1 MNVTSTPALGYT
13 SGYDRLARLPGVF
26 SLATASRMLDMPR
39 QQTLAYLARWR
50 ARKWVEPA
58 GPRAGIYF
66 NRIANTQ
73 AADVHRTDALLMLYP
88 SAVLIGE
95 SVLHA
100 AGWTTQIPSTLQVA
114 VEKTSAR
121 RSYKQLDGFTLH
133 PRPLSWFAHAHA
145 QVRSPQKA
153 GFNTY
158 GLPTLSPKFALADL
172 YATPGAWHP
181 DADDLDIP
189 INDQKY

>member
-1 MNVTSTPALGYT
+1 MNVTTAPALGYT
-13 SGYDRLARLPGVF
+13 SGYDRLARLPSVF
-26 SLATASRMLDMPR
+26 SLATASRMLDMSR
-39 QQTLAYLARWR
+39 QQTLAYLGRWR
-50 ARKWVEPA
+50 ARQWLEPA

-66 NRIANTQ
+66 NLIANAQ

-133 PRPLSWFAHAHA
+133 PRPLSWFVRAHA
-145 QVRSPQKA
+145 QMRSPKR
-153 GFNTY
+153 
-158 GLPTLSPKFALADL
+158 LAS
-172 YATPGAWHP
+172 TPMACP
-181 DADDLDIP
+181 
-189 INDQKY
+189 Y